1 MMDPRVQILITADD
15 FGWTDGH
22 NQAIAQAVA
31 AGTLNRASLLC
42 NGGAFAAA
50 VDLTKELAPQ
60 GLGVGV
66 HLTLCEGSPCGP
78 AAPLGGLVRSDGA
91 FHDGLGPL
99 LQVYATG
106 RLPLDAIRAEWRRQ
120 IERALAAGVAL
131 SHLDGHKH
139 VHILPPLCA
148 LAAELA
154 KEFQVPYVRAPAA
167 AVSASLLRRG
177 PGGLVLAA
185 LGRRARRVLR
195 AAGLAT
201 CDHFI
206 GFADSGAITSDHL
219 LTAIAAAPP
228 GITEIMTHP
237 AVPTPAVRRLGQRYA
252 WARRYQFEGE
262 LAALCDPRV
271 RSALAALRSG
281 A

>member
-1 MMDPRVQILITADD
+1 MADRRVQILITADD

-22 NQAIAQAVA
+22 NLAIRQAAA

-42 NGGAFAAA
+42 NGGAFDEA
-50 VDLTKELAPQ
+50 VEIAQQLAPQ
-60 GLGVGV
+60 GLRVGV
-66 HLTLCEGSPCGP
+66 HLTLCEG
-78 AAPLGGLVRSDGA
+78 APLGPASALYGLCRPDGS

-99 LQVYATG
+99 LAGFAAG
-106 RLPLDAIRAEWRRQ
+106 RLPLAAIRAEWRRQ
-120 IERALAAGVAL
+120 IERALAAGLSL

-139 VHILPPLCA
+139 VHVLPPLVE
-148 LAAELA
+148 LAVALA
-154 KEFQVPYVRAPAA
+154 KEYRVPYLRAPAA
-167 AVSASLLRRG
+167 AFSRSALRRG
-177 PGGLVLAA
+177 PAWLVLAT
-185 LGRRARRVLR
+185 LGARARRIAR

-206 GFADSGAITSDHL
+206 GFAESGSLSGPQL
-219 LTAIAAAPP
+219 LAAIAAARP

-237 AVPTPAVRRLGQRYA
+237 AVHTPAVRALGARYE

-271 RSALAALRSG
+271 RAALAAVRSG
-281 A
+281 S